1 MQGKS
6 IFIMAQLS
14 DRLNR
19 LAPSATLAMS
29 QKSNEMKA
37 QGIDVINMSV
47 GEPDFNTPE
56 HIKVAA
62 KKAIDDNYSRYS
74 PVPGYMDLREAI
86 VAKLKNE
93 NGLEYSVNEVLVSN
107 GAKQSV
113 CNAVM
118 ALVNDGEEVIIPAP
132 YWVSY
137 PQMVKLAGGVPV
149 IVETGFAQNFKMTPE
164 QLEAAITPKTRML
177 ILCSP
182 SNPTG
187 SVYSEAELEKLAE
200 VIKRHDDLFVIADE
214 IYEHINYIGRHN
226 SIASVPGMKERTI
239 VVNGVSKAYAMTG
252 WRIGFIAAPEW
263 IVKGCNKLQGQY
275 TSGPSSISQK
285 AAVAAYTASQECVET
300 MRKAFERR
308 RDLIVSLIK
317 DIPGLEVNEP
327 EGAFYVFPKCS
338 SFFGKGDGSRT
349 ICNSTDFVLYLLE
362 VGHVATVAGDAF
374 GDPECFRISYA
385 TSDDNI
391 REAMS
396 RVKAALAKLK

>member
-1 MQGKS
+1 MTK
-6 IFIMAQLS
+6 LS

-29 QKSNEMKA
+29 QKSGEMKA

-47 GEPDFNTPE
+47 GEPDFNTPD
-56 HIKVAA
+56 HIKEAA
-62 KKAIDDNYSRYS
+62 KKAIDENYSRYS
-74 PVPGYMDLREAI
+74 PVPGYIELRKAI
-86 VAKLKNE
+86 VEKLKKE
-93 NGLEYSVNEVLVSN
+93 NGLEYSTNEILVSN

-113 CNAVM
+113 CNTVM

-137 PQMVKLAGGVPV
+137 PQMVKLAGGEPV
-149 IVETGFAQNFKMTPE
+149 IVEAGFEQNFKMTPE

-187 SVYSEAELEKLAE
+187 SVYSEEELRGLAE
-200 VIKRHDDLFVIADE
+200 VIKRHEGLYVLADE
-214 IYEHINYIGRHN
+214 IYEHINYVGKHS
-226 SIASVPGMKERTI
+226 SIAHIEGMRERTI
-239 VVNGVSKAYAMTG
+239 IENGVSKAYAMTG

-275 TSGPSSISQK
+275 TSGPCSVSQK
-285 AAVAAYTASQECVET
+285 AAEAAYTTSQECVET

-308 RDLIVSLIK
+308 RDLIVELAK
-317 DIPGLEVNEP
+317 DIPGLEVNKP
-327 EGAFYVFPKCS
+327 EGAFYLFPKCS
-338 SFFGKGDGSRT
+338 SFFGKSYNGKK
-349 ICNSTDFVLYLLE
+349 IENSTDLAMFLLE
-362 VGHVATVAGDAF
+362 VGHVATVGGDAF
-374 GDPECFRISYA
+374 GDPYCFRMSYA

-391 REAMS
+391 RKAMK
-396 RVKAALAKLK
+396 RIKDTLALLA